1 MHQKRVNTFA
11 PAKKKGR
18 KFQNPVETR
27 MATFSM
33 LPKILWL
40 YLKNRDER
48 FPKSALGPFRTDATL
63 YERPPASGLRVTW
76 LGHSS
81 MLIEIDSVRILVDP
95 MWDKRASPLRWSGPK
110 RFFPPPIK
118 FADLPPID
126 IVLISHDHFDHLG
139 KDTITG
145 LARLEALRE
154 TRWVTSLGVGEE
166 LRRFGVR
173 EDSITELDWTHSAT
187 IETANTAAELTIT
200 ALPARHFSGR
210 SLLNRFETL
219 WSSFVIRGAR
229 HKIYFGAD
237 SGLWDGFSEIGSEYG
252 PFDVTMLEVGAYNEL
267 WKAIHLGPDGAAQA
281 FASMGASGLLMPIHW
296 GLFEL
301 APQGWREPIEKITEL
316 ADQLG
321 FKLWSPE
328 PGAPT
333 EVIAGKEVRS
343 SWWRTSKL
351 S

>member
-48 FPKSALGPFRTDATL
+48 FPKIALGPFRTDATL

-187 IETANTAAELTIT
+187 VESANTAAELTIT

-219 WSSFVIRGAR
+219 WSSFVIRGAQ

-252 PFDVTMLEVGAYNEL
+252 PFDVTMLEVGVTTNCGKRSTWAR
-267 WKAIHLGPDGAAQA
+267 
-281 FASMGASGLLMPIHW
+281 MG
-296 GLFEL
+296 
-301 APQGWREPIEKITEL
+301 R
-316 ADQLG
+316 
-321 FKLWSPE
+321 
-328 PGAPT
+328 
-333 EVIAGKEVRS
+333 R
-343 SWWRTSKL
+343 KL
-351 S
+351 SLRWVQADYSCPSIGDCLNSRLRAGESPSKRSQNWPTNSALSCGVPNPARPPK